1 MVVVLINLVRVR
13 ISWGRVKN
21 FKCVDYFQVEYYEH
35 GEESEEHRPRRLT
48 EKINRHQTF
57 LELEINPCTDYTF
70 RVCNEE

>member
-35 GEESEEHRPRRLT
+35 GEGEVEHGPRRLSDR
-48 EKINRHQTF
+48 INRHQTF
-57 LELEINPCTDYTF
+57 LELEIKPCTDYTF